1 MDFKVFTHPVKKFSV
16 VIFCTEEA
24 FHRYQSDLE
33 KLDAQ
38 PNLKIIV
45 QPVPGEGLLLL
56 SMIFKEF
63 QGDIKRNEK
72 DFFIEAFTLDPKTP
86 VDVISKIAKLQHQRI
101 TATLESNMDLVLD
114 TTTDL
119 NKYKS
124 YLTFFKNN

>member
-1 MDFKVFTHPVKKFSV
+1 MDFKIFIHATKKFSV
-16 VIFCTEEA
+16 AIFCTEEA
-24 FHRYQSDLE
+24 FQKYQDDLE

-38 PNLKIIV
+38 PNVKIIV
-45 QPVPGEGLLLL
+45 QPVSTEGLLLL

-72 DFFIEAFTLDPKTP
+72 DFFLEAFTLDPKTP
-86 VDVISKIAKLQHQRI
+86 PDVISKIAKLQHQRI

-124 YLTFFKNN
+124 YLTFFKT